1 MDTDLAVTT
10 IMPVGSA
17 DTRSTRVAVRS
28 SLPPRRSTHDNA
40 PANCNLVGSAPP
52 PTPRQRGRRVITAE
66 AMLAARAIKAAQA
79 AQVERMVAQRME
91 QLSRETYQVSWL
103 HVEVVGSLPAA
114 SALSAIK
121 RCSEQADRATGNP
134 WVALPLQSWL
144 HNTGLDSDQ
153 WLQAR
158 EALRELGIIHERRC
172 FDPVADEI
180 GTEIAF
186 DAGRFE
192 LEVAMLHA
200 ALRQVAWDA
209 LKRST
214 SA

>member
-1 MDTDLAVTT
+1 MDTDLAVTST
-10 IMPVGSA
+10 VAVDSA
-17 DTRSTRVAVRS
+17 DTRSTKVAVRPGR
-28 SLPPRRSTHDNA
+28 LPKRSATDSVPADCNPVDMA
-40 PANCNLVGSAPP
+40 PTA
-52 PTPRQRGRRVITAE
+52 PRQRGRPVITAE
-66 AMLAARAIKAAQA
+66 TLAAARALKAAQA
-79 AQVERMVAQRME
+79 AQVERMVAQRMT
-91 QLSRETYQVSWL
+91 QLSQEAYQVPWL
-103 HVEVVGSLPAA
+103 HVEVAGSLPAA
-114 SALSAIK
+114 SALCAIE
-121 RCSEQADRATGNP
+121 RCSGAADRATGSP
-134 WVALPLQSWL
+134 WVALPLQNWL
-144 HNTGLDSDQ
+144 RDTGLDSDQ

-172 FDPVADEI
+172 FDPAIDEI